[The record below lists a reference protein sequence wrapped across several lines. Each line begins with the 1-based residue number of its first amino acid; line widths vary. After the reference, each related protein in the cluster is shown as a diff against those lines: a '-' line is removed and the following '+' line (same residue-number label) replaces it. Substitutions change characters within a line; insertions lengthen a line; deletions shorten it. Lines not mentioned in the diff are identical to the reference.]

1 MNKDKL
7 TDPKDNTIENNIE
20 HKKEDYTDSNG
31 KPEDFIEDM
40 TDSEATAIFK
50 EAFYAEAIAL
60 EKEALA
66 YPVEVDEEQMEA
78 LRRRILQS
86 VGAEV
91 EDIVDLEKEPG
102 NAPGRI
108 KATETSMPKDASPVE
123 IKRKQRRFSPLARWA
138 AVLVLACVGV
148 LGVSMTSQAK
158 GSGLWSSI
166 QRLIGKEV
174 RWDQENNGA
183 DRSISNPE
191 EYKAIGEIEAKL
203 EIQIPEFF
211 YLPGEMIFSD
221 YEIFEES
228 GSFIMVYLKNDE
240 PIYFEGWD
248 GRKDTSAN
256 YEWEG
261 EGKRIQ
267 EKINGTI
274 YDIIEAGSDNTAYN
288 KYYCVTW
295 KINENKFMLS
305 GEKNYKELQEILKNI
320 KN

>member
-31 KPEDFIEDM
+31 NPEDFIEDM
-40 TDSEATAIFK
+40 TDPEATAIFK

-91 EDIVDLEKEPG
+91 DDIKTLEKEPG
-102 NAPGRI
+102 NVPERI

-123 IKRKQRRFSPLARWA
+123 TKQKQRRFSPLARWA

-148 LGVSMTSQAK
+148 LGLSMTSQAK

-166 QRLIGKEV
+166 QRLIGVET
-174 RWDQENNGA
+174 RWEQENNGE
-183 DRSISNPE
+183 DRTYTDPN
-191 EYKAIGEIEAKL
+191 EYKAIDEIENAL
-203 EIQIPEFF
+203 VITIPKFF
-211 YLPGEMIFSD
+211 YLPGKMKFSE
-221 YEIFEES
+221 YEIIVES
-228 GSFIMVYLKNDE
+228 GKFFMVYTDGE
-240 PIYFEGWD
+240 TVIYFEGTKGD
-248 GRKDTSAN
+248 YNASTISA
-256 YEWEG
+256 WQG
-261 EGKRIQ
+261 EGKIEQ
-267 EKINGTI
+267 VEYDGITYAIMEVDNDING
-274 YDIIEAGSDNTAYN
+274 
-288 KYYCVTW
+288 KYYYVKWTADG
-295 KINENKFMLS
+295 NVFSLS
-305 GEKNYKELQEILKNI
+305 GMTNFDELKKILENI

>member
-60 EKEALA
+60 EKEVLA

-166 QRLIGKEV
+166 QRLIGVET
-174 RWDQENNGA
+174 RWEQEDNGE
-183 DRSISNPE
+183 DRTYTNPE
-191 EYKAIGEIEAKL
+191 EYKAIVEIEEKL
-203 EIQIPEFF
+203 EIDVPEFF
-211 YLPGEMIFSD
+211 YWPGEMAFSD
-221 YEIFEES
+221 YQIIEDSGKFLMIFTDGEKTI
-228 GSFIMVYLKNDE
+228 F
-240 PIYFEGWD
+240 FEGWKGID
-248 GRKDTSAN
+248 NASSNSVWKNDT
-256 YEWEG
+256 E
-261 EGKRIQ
+261 I
-267 EKINGTI
+267 EKIEYDGITYTI
-274 YDIIEAGSDNTAYN
+274 TEASSDEYGIYYAVRWITENNKFSFYGVTSLEDAKKIIE
-288 KYYCVTW
+288 
-295 KINENKFMLS
+295 
-305 GEKNYKELQEILKNI
+305 NI
-320 KN
+320 KK